1 MTIYDIA
8 REAGVSASTVSRVI
22 NKRPGISESTRKK
35 VQKILDEYHYIPDVA
50 ARGLVTQAS
59 RFIGILIEDIRVSHH
74 TESAYVIEQ
83 EMTRKGYTCITF
95 STGGDSKK
103 KAQYIQ
109 ILEQRRV
116 EGAIFIGSMFGIEE
130 VKESVKQHLSN
141 IPIVVMNGDL
151 DLPNTYSVQTDE
163 ERGMEEAVALLAQ
176 KGRKNLAYLMDVANP
191 ANKRKQRGFTTGML
205 RLGMEGA
212 ERMIFAE
219 VDGTAGPRSSVER
232 GRMETVE
239 LLKKMPAV
247 DGILCETDMLAVGC
261 MKELKRQGIRIPEQ
275 TAIIG
280 VDNTL
285 YGQVCTPTLTTIDNK
300 SGDMSLAAANM
311 LMDVLQG
318 RPVNHRM
325 ILPAEVIRREST

>member
-22 NKRPGISESTRKK
+22 NHKAGISDSTRKK
-35 VQKILDEYHYIPDVA
+35 VQKLLDDYHYIPDVA

-59 RFIGILIEDIRVSHH
+59 KFIGILIEDIRVSHH

-83 EMTRKGYTCITF
+83 EMTRQGYTCITF

-130 VKESVKQHLSN
+130 VEQSVKQHLSS
-141 IPIVVMNGDL
+141 IPIVVINGTL
-151 DLPNTYSVQTDE
+151 DLPNTYSVLTDE
-163 ERGMEEAVALLAQ
+163 ERGLEEAVNLLTQ
-176 KGRKNLAYLMDVANP
+176 KGRKHLAYLMDVENP
-191 ANKRKQRGFTTGML
+191 ANLRKRRGFGTGML
-205 RLGMEGA
+205 RLGQKVDDK
-212 ERMIFAE
+212 MIYVQ

-232 GRMETVE
+232 GQLETIE
-239 LLKKMPAV
+239 LLKQMPDV
-247 DGILCETDMLAVGC
+247 DGILCETDMLAIGC
-261 MKELKRQGIRIPEQ
+261 MKELKEQGISVPEQ
-275 TAIIG
+275 VAVIG

-285 YGQVCTPTLTTIDNK
+285 YGQVNTPELTTVDNK
-300 SGDMSLAAANM
+300 AGEMSLIAANM
-311 LMDVLQG
+311 LLDVLQN
-318 RPVNHRM
+318 RPVSHKM
-325 ILPAEVIRREST
+325 MLPAEVIEREST